1 MAEVE
6 VFKIDVQPV
15 IKALAEL
22 GVELKNQKKILD
34 DLKADNKE
42 GTEEYIKQSG
52 VVKGLSKEQNALNNV
67 LAQGSLALEKVTDE
81 TKKNINAGNAQKNS
95 IDQNRKA
102 YNALYNQYIRADE
115 ATRKRLLP
123 AIQAVDK
130 TLKEQ
135 EKTIGDTR
143 RSVGDYQGGIVAA
156 AKELNVFGVS
166 AGQLKSG
173 LDAAKTGFQAA
184 GGGVKGFSAALATT
198 GIPIIIMAMQ
208 ELFNVFQSFKPIA
221 DAVESSVVA
230 LKAAFGALI
239 SGGNIKAAVNQSLE
253 LLNVMRDLED
263 TQSGYNIQ
271 LERQNSQVEK
281 LIIQSKDRSKTEEE
295 KIKLLN
301 EAETLS
307 KKIYDDEVERNNKR
321 LVSERNNLLQKS
333 GLTKA
338 ELKLLAESS
347 DASDVNFQ
355 KAKDK
360 FEAQTKIGEAEL
372 KAYQETLLARAKL
385 DGQRNKDLEKIVNL
399 TNKNIEKEE
408 AAQEKAQAAREKAA
422 DEAKT
427 AKEKADQA
435 EVARLQKLEALETE
449 FQLTE
454 REKLNKSFE
463 DKLKTIQGNGERER
477 LLRLDIVAAQTAAL
491 EKFDEDAEKKRQ
503 ENQKRIESEII
514 ANNAKAFNDKIA
526 FNQKQ
531 LELELGAV
539 DLSVGTEKEKERRKA
554 EIQLTALEEQLRLT
568 KQFLGPEGSQTNEQL
583 QGIKVI
589 EQAIAKAKEN
599 LKSKDGDATLG
610 DALGIN
616 EEATKEAQKSLE
628 EVSKAVQAIAGI
640 INMVYETRLN
650 NIDNTKNAEIDAIN
664 QSTVSEEEKAI
675 RIQKAERDAAN
686 AKYQI
691 QLKQFQANKATSIIQ
706 TIINTAQAV
715 IAQFANPVPFAGA
728 ILSALA
734 AATGAAQIAVI
745 ASQPAPPKP
754 SFATGVIGLEGA
766 GTATSDSIDARLSR
780 GESVI
785 TARATERFAPI
796 LAQME
801 LAVGNRPNFQMG
813 NKRFATGFIPTGDGG
828 YSTRN
833 AGSDLMARNAT
844 EKAMM
849 QAVSAMP
856 AQKLVLEEF
865 RNFETNVD
873 KSVAISEL

>member
-6 VFKIDVQPV
+6 VFKIDIQPV
-15 IKALAEL
+15 VSELAKLGSELEKARAKYQET
-22 GVELKNQKKILD
+22 KNSQ
-34 DLKADNKE
+34 
-42 GTEEYIKQSG
+42 TEYSEDAIRAKSE
-52 VVKGLSKEQNALNNV
+52 VNVLSKEFNALTNV
-67 LAQGSLALEKVTDE
+67 LTNQQKGLGELKKATEANIDITKIQNNTIE
-81 TKKNINAGNAQKNS
+81 T
-95 IDQNRKA
+95 NRKL
-102 YNALYNQYIRADE
+102 YNALYNQQLRNPSEVVAKQVKALSD
-115 ATRKRLLP
+115 
-123 AIQAVDK
+123 

-135 EKTIGDTR
+135 EKKLGDTR
-143 RSVGDYQGGIVAA
+143 RTVGDYQAGIVAA
-156 AKELNVFGVS
+156 AKELNLFGVS

-184 GGGVKGFSAALATT
+184 GGGVKGFSAALAAT
-198 GIPIIIMAMQ
+198 GLPLVIMAMQ
-208 ELFNVFQSFKPIA
+208 GLINVFQNFKPIA
-221 DAVESSVVA
+221 DAVEATTTA
-230 LKAAFGALI
+230 LAAGFRALVT
-239 SGGNIKAAVNQSLE
+239 GNSIKDAVNQSLD

-271 LERQNSQVEK
+271 LERQNSLVEK

-301 EAETLS
+301 EAEALS
-307 KKIYDDEVERNNKR
+307 KKIYDDEVERNNK
-321 LVSERNNLLQKS
+321 LLKSERNNLLQKS

-338 ELKLLAESS
+338 ELKLLAEAS

-360 FEAQTKIGEAEL
+360 FEAQSEIGEAEL
-372 KAYQETLLARAKL
+372 RKYQETLLARAKL

-408 AAQEKAQAAREKAA
+408 AAQEKAQAEREKR
-422 DEAKT
+422 EAKQQA

-435 EVARLQKLEALETE
+435 EEARLQKLAELEAE

-454 REKLNKSFE
+454 RQKLNKSFE
-463 DKLKTIQGNGERER
+463 DKLKAVEGNGEREK
-477 LLRLDIVAAQTAAL
+477 LLRLDIIAAQTAAV
-491 EKFDEDAEKKRQ
+491 EKFDQDAEKKRQ

-554 EIQLTALEEQLRLT
+554 EIQLAALEEQLRLT
-568 KQFLGPEGSQTNEQL
+568 IQFLGPNGKGTNEQL

-599 LKSKDGDATLG
+599 LKAKEGDATLG
-610 DALGIN
+610 EALGIN

-664 QSTVSEEEKAI
+664 QSTASEEEKAI
-675 RIQKAERDAAN
+675 KIQKAERDAAN

-745 ASQPAPPKP
+745 ASQPPPPKP

-766 GTATSDSIDARLSR
+766 GTATSDSIDAKLSR

>member
-6 VFKIDVQPV
+6 VFKIDIQPV
-15 IKALAEL
+15 VSELAKLGSELEKARANYQET
-22 GVELKNQKKILD
+22 KK
-34 DLKADNKE
+34 AQ
-42 GTEEYIKQSG
+42 GEYSEDAIRAKSE
-52 VVKGLSKEQNALNNV
+52 VNVLSKEVNALTNV
-67 LAQGSLALEKVTDE
+67 LTNQQKGLGELKKATEANIDITKIQNNTIE
-81 TKKNINAGNAQKNS
+81 T
-95 IDQNRKA
+95 NRKL
-102 YNALYNQYIRADE
+102 YNALYNQQLRNPSEQVAKQVK
-115 ATRKRLLP
+115 ALS
-123 AIQAVDK
+123 DK
-130 TLKEQ
+130 LKEQ
-135 EKTIGDTR
+135 EGLLGNNTR
-143 RSVGDYQGGIVAA
+143 KVGDYAGGFKDAI
-156 AKELNVFGVS
+156 KELKLFGVS
-166 AGQLKSG
+166 TGDIAKG
-173 LDAAKTGFQAA
+173 LDAAKTGFAAA

-198 GIPIIIMAMQ
+198 GLPLVIMAIQ
-208 ELFNVFQSFKPIA
+208 KLTEAFEQFKPVA
-221 DAVESSVVA
+221 DAVESTITA
-230 LKAAFGALI
+230 LKDGFSALI
-239 SGGNIKAAVNQSLE
+239 SGGSILEAVSQGQK
-253 LLNVMRDLED
+253 LLQTIRDLED
-263 TQSGYNIQ
+263 TQKAFNIQ
-271 LERQNSQVEK
+271 NKEAENQIDKLIVQSKNRTLSEKERIGLIDQANEIEEKAFKESRKRIDDELNQRRISFAQKNDISQKELIQLIKGTSDEALQLRERLEKNKAYNESDLELIQELFLKKKEKEGESLVLQEK
-281 LIIQSKDRSKTEEE
+281 LENRRAQLLEASQAEQE
-295 KIKLLN
+295 K
-301 EAETLS
+301 
-307 KKIYDDEVERNNKR
+307 RNA
-321 LVSERNNLLQKS
+321 
-333 GLTKA
+333 KA
-338 ELKLLAESS
+338 E
-347 DASDVNFQ
+347 
-355 KAKDK
+355 
-360 FEAQTKIGEAEL
+360 
-372 KAYQETLLARAKL
+372 
-385 DGQRNKDLEKIVNL
+385 
-399 TNKNIEKEE
+399 
-408 AAQEKAQAAREKAA
+408 AAR
-422 DEAKT
+422 D
-427 AKEKADQA
+427 KADQA

-454 REKLNKSFE
+454 REKLKKSFE
-463 DKLKTIQGNGERER
+463 DELKTIQGNGERER
-477 LLRLDIVAAQTAAL
+477 LLRLDIVAAQEAAL
-491 EKFDEDAEKKRQ
+491 KKFDEDAEKKRQ

-539 DLSVGTEKEKERRKA
+539 DLSVASEKEKERRKA

-568 KQFLGPEGSQTNEQL
+568 KEFLGPDGRGTNEQL

-599 LKSKDGDATLG
+599 LKSKEGDATLG

-664 QSTVSEEEKAI
+664 QSTASEEEKAI
-675 RIQKAERDAAN
+675 KIQKAERDAAN

-754 SFATGVIGLEGA
+754 AFATGVIGLEGA
-766 GTATSDSIDARLSR
+766 GTATSDSIDAKLSR

>member
-6 VFKIDVQPV
+6 VFKIDIQPV
-15 IKALAEL
+15 VSELAKLGSELEKARANYQET
-22 GVELKNQKKILD
+22 KK
-34 DLKADNKE
+34 AQ
-42 GTEEYIKQSG
+42 GEYSEDAIRAKSEIN
-52 VVKGLSKEQNALNNV
+52 VLSKEVNALTNV
-67 LAQGSLALEKVTDE
+67 LTNQQKGLGELKKATEANIDITKIQNNTIE
-81 TKKNINAGNAQKNS
+81 T
-95 IDQNRKA
+95 NRKL
-102 YNALYNQYIRADE
+102 YNALYNQQLRNPSPIVEKQLKSLSD
-115 ATRKRLLP
+115 
-123 AIQAVDK
+123 
-130 TLKEQ
+130 TLKDQ
-135 EKTIGDTR
+135 EKKLGDTR

-173 LDAAKTGFQAA
+173 LDAAKTAFQAA
-184 GGGVKGFSAALATT
+184 GGGVKGFSAALAAT
-198 GIPIIIMAMQ
+198 GIPIIIMAVQ
-208 ELFNVFQSFKPIA
+208 GLINVFQNFKPIA
-221 DAVESSVVA
+221 DAVEETTTA
-230 LKAAFGALI
+230 LAAGFRALVT
-239 SGGNIKAAVNQSLE
+239 GGSIKDAVNQSLD

-263 TQSGYNIQ
+263 TQAAYNLQIEKQ
-271 LERQNSQVEK
+271 QGNIDK
-281 LIIQSKDRSKTEEE
+281 LIIQSKDRTKTEEE
-295 KIKLLN
+295 RTALLEKAEQLEKTLYDNSVKRNDQLLREQKKALIDKLDISETELKIL
-301 EAETLS
+301 AEGTS
-307 KKIYDDEVERNNKR
+307 KQSLALRERLEK
-321 LVSERNNLLQKS
+321 QK
-333 GLTKA
+333 GLTDE
-338 ELKLLAESS
+338 ELATY
-347 DASDVNFQ
+347 Q
-355 KAKDK
+355 K
-360 FEAQTKIGEAEL
+360 
-372 KAYQETLLARAKL
+372 TLQDRAKL
-385 DGQRNKDLEKIVNL
+385 DNESGKFLEKVVNAK
-399 TNKNIEKEE
+399 NKLIEKEE
-408 AAQEKAQAAREKAA
+408 AAQEKAQAEREKREAKQQAAREKQLAEEQKYA
-422 DEAKT
+422 DNLT
-427 AKEKADQA
+427 ALSDAF
-435 EVARLQKLEALETE
+435 L
-449 FQLTE
+449 LTE
-454 REKLNKSFE
+454 REKLERSFE
-463 DKLKTIQGNGERER
+463 VKFESITGNSKKEVE
-477 LLRLDIVAAQTAAL
+477 LRNAIEKQKIAAL
-491 EKFDEDAEKKRQ
+491 EKFEQDAEKKRQ
-503 ENQKRIESEII
+503 ENQKRIEAEII
-514 ANNAKAFNDKIA
+514 ANNAKEFNAQIEANKRSLD
-526 FNQKQ
+526 
-531 LELELGAV
+531 LELQQV
-539 DLSVGTEKEKERRKA
+539 DLSLGTEKEKAAKKRE
-554 EIQLTALEEQLRLT
+554 LNLDFLEEQLELT
-568 KQFLGPEGSQTNEQL
+568 EQYLGADGVITQAEM
-583 QGIKVI
+583 QGIQKLRNEI
-589 EQAIAKAKEN
+589 SLLRK
-599 LKSKDGDATLG
+599 DATAKKEGDPSFGKSLG
-610 DALGIN
+610 LDEDGI
-616 EEATKEAQKSLE
+616 KEAQNALSE
-628 EVSKAVQAIAGI
+628 ISKAVEAVTGI

-675 RIQKAERDAAN
+675 KIQKVERDAAN

-754 SFATGVIGLEGA
+754 AFATGVIGLDGA
-766 GTATSDSIDARLSR
+766 GTATSDSIDAKLSR

>member
-6 VFKIDVQPV
+6 VFKIDIQPV
-15 IKALAEL
+15 VSELAKLGSELEKARANYQET
-22 GVELKNQKKILD
+22 KK
-34 DLKADNKE
+34 AQ
-42 GTEEYIKQSG
+42 GEYSEDAIRAKSE
-52 VVKGLSKEQNALNNV
+52 VNVLSKEVNALTNV
-67 LAQGSLALEKVTDE
+67 LTNQQKGLGELDKAAKANIDITKLQGNTIE
-81 TKKNINAGNAQKNS
+81 T
-95 IDQNRKA
+95 NRKL
-102 YNALYNQYIRADE
+102 YNALYNQQLRNPSE
-115 ATRKRLLP
+115 AVAKQVKVLS
-123 AIQAVDK
+123 D

-135 EKTIGDTR
+135 EKQLGDTR
-143 RSVGDYQGGIVAA
+143 RNVGNYEEGFKSAFESIKGAVPALGGFQKAQQGVNMVMSANPIGGVILLLTSLKEIFGGNAVVADQLSFAFEALNKGFKFIIDTIVDTVTNFDKLGEAILNPIKFLKNLGSGAIQAGKDGFQSAKQLDVLTESIGAASVAIEKNNVLIENERTILLNKKKSDSERLAA
-156 AKELNVFGVS
+156 AKSIIELEKQNSSTRIKIAEDELKAEELKLKNTTKTAEQSQKLSLLAAKIERERADGVS
-166 AGQLKSG
+166 A
-173 LDAAKTGFQAA
+173 
-184 GGGVKGFSAALATT
+184 
-198 GIPIIIMAMQ
+198 I
-208 ELFNVFQSFKPIA
+208 
-221 DAVESSVVA
+221 
-230 LKAAFGALI
+230 
-239 SGGNIKAAVNQSLE
+239 
-253 LLNVMRDLED
+253 R
-263 TQSGYNIQ
+263 
-271 LERQNSQVEK
+271 
-281 LIIQSKDRSKTEEE
+281 
-295 KIKLLN
+295 
-301 EAETLS
+301 
-307 KKIYDDEVERNNKR
+307 
-321 LVSERNNLLQKS
+321 
-333 GLTKA
+333 KA
-338 ELKLLAESS
+338 EIETDKILFGDREQLAKE
-347 DASDVNFQ
+347 A
-355 KAKDK
+355 ADK
-360 FEAQTKIGEAEL
+360 
-372 KAYQETLLARAKL
+372 RA
-385 DGQRNKDLEKIVNL
+385 
-399 TNKNIEKEE
+399 
-408 AAQEKAQAAREKAA
+408 AAQEKQKA
-422 DEAKT
+422 DEQKYADNLKALSEQFILDDRQRLIKSYDDKKAT
-427 AKEKADQA
+427 ITGKSQEEIDLRAAIEK
-435 EVARLQKLEALETE
+435 QK
-449 FQLTE
+449 
-454 REKLNKSFE
+454 
-463 DKLKTIQGNGERER
+463 I
-477 LLRLDIVAAQTAAL
+477 AAL

-503 ENQKRIESEII
+503 DNQKKIESEII

-531 LELELGAV
+531 LQLELGAV

-568 KQFLGPEGSQTNEQL
+568 KQFLGPEGSQTKEQL
-583 QGIKVI
+583 QGIKAI

-599 LKSKDGDATLG
+599 LKAKEGDATLG

-675 RIQKAERDAAN
+675 RIQKVERDAAN

-754 SFATGVIGLEGA
+754 AFATGVIGLEGA
-766 GTATSDSIDARLSR
+766 GTATSDSIDAKLSR

>member
-6 VFKIDVQPV
+6 VFKIDIQPV
-15 IKALAEL
+15 VSELAKLGSELEKARANYQETKKAQGEYSEDAIRAKAE
-22 GVELKNQKKILD
+22 VN
-34 DLKADNKE
+34 
-42 GTEEYIKQSG
+42 
-52 VVKGLSKEQNALNNV
+52 VLSKEVNALTNV
-67 LAQGSLALEKVTDE
+67 LTNQQKGLGELDKATKANIDITNLQGNTIE
-81 TKKNINAGNAQKNS
+81 T
-95 IDQNRKA
+95 NRKL
-102 YNALYNQYIRADE
+102 YNALYNQQLRNPSEQVAKQVKALSD
-115 ATRKRLLP
+115 
-123 AIQAVDK
+123 

-135 EKTIGDTR
+135 EKALGDTR
-143 RSVGDYQGGIVAA
+143 RNVGNYQEGIVAA

-173 LDAAKTGFQAA
+173 LNAAKTGFQAA

-198 GIPIIIMAMQ
+198 GIPLIIMAVQ
-208 ELFNVFQSFKPIA
+208 GLINVFQNFKPIA
-221 DAVESSVVA
+221 DAVEETTTA
-230 LKAAFGALI
+230 LAAGFRALVT
-239 SGGNIKAAVNQSLE
+239 GGSIKDAVNQSLD

-263 TQSGYNIQ
+263 TQAAYNLQIEKQ
-271 LERQNSQVEK
+271 QGNIDK
-281 LIIQSKDRSKTEEE
+281 LIIQSKDRTKTEEE
-295 KIKLLN
+295 RTALLEKAEQLEKTLYDNSVKRNDQLLRQQKKALVDKLDISETELKIL
-301 EAETLS
+301 AEGTS
-307 KKIYDDEVERNNKR
+307 KQSLALRERLEK
-321 LVSERNNLLQKS
+321 QK
-333 GLTKA
+333 GLTDE
-338 ELKLLAESS
+338 ELATY
-347 DASDVNFQ
+347 Q
-355 KAKDK
+355 K
-360 FEAQTKIGEAEL
+360 
-372 KAYQETLLARAKL
+372 TLQDRVKL
-385 DGQRNKDLEKIVNL
+385 DNESGKFLEKVVNAK
-399 TNKNIEKEE
+399 NKLIEKEE

-422 DEAKT
+422 DKAKT

-454 REKLNKSFE
+454 REKLKKSFE

-477 LLRLDIVAAQTAAL
+477 LLRLDIVAAQEAAL
-491 EKFDEDAEKKRQ
+491 KKFDEDAEKKRQ
-503 ENQKRIESEII
+503 ENQKKIEAEII

-539 DLSVGTEKEKERRKA
+539 DLSVGTEKEKAIRKG
-554 EIQLTALEEQLRLT
+554 EIQLASLEEQLRLT
-568 KQFLGPEGSQTNEQL
+568 KQFLGPEGSQTKEQL
-583 QGIKVI
+583 QGITAI
-589 EQAIAKAKEN
+589 EQAIAKAKNN
-599 LKSKDGDATLG
+599 LKPKEGDATLG

-640 INMVYETRLN
+640 INMVYETRLD

-675 RIQKAERDAAN
+675 KIQKVERDAAN

-754 SFATGVIGLEGA
+754 AFATGVIGLEGA
-766 GTATSDSIDARLSR
+766 GTATSDSIDAKLSR